1 MKTKEGISVMS
12 KLERR
17 VIDISY
23 AHKLSHIGS
32 CLTAVRLIDMVFQAK
47 KKEDIFVLSN
57 GHAGLAL
64 YVILEK
70 WGLGDAEELFKKH
83 GVHPNTDLEH
93 GIYCSS
99 GSLGHGIGIAV
110 GMAIADKKRDVYVM
124 MSDGECA
131 EGSVWESLRIAGEL
145 KLENLKVIVNA
156 NGYGATDKIDTELL
170 DMRLQYFYPTLV
182 QRTQLYD
189 WPDYLQGVQAHYHIL
204 TKEEYEKIIR

>member
-1 MKTKEGISVMS
+1 MKTKDNTSVMS

-23 AHKLSHIGS
+23 KYKLSHIGS
-32 CLTAVRLIDMVFQAK
+32 NLTAVRLIDMIFQAK
-47 KKEDIFVLSN
+47 KKEDIFILSN

-70 WGLGDAEELFKKH
+70 NGLGDAEELFKKH

-99 GSLGHGIGIAV
+99 GSLGHGIGIGV
-110 GMAIADKKRDVYVM
+110 GMAIADKRDVYVM
-124 MSDGECA
+124 ISDGECA
-131 EGSVWESLRIAGEL
+131 EGSVWEALRIAGEL

-156 NGYGATDKIDTELL
+156 NGYRATDKVDTELL
-170 DMRLQYFYPTLV
+170 DMRLQYFFPSLV
-182 QRTQLYD
+182 QKTQLYD
-189 WPDYLQGVQAHYHIL
+189 WPDYLQGVQAHYAVL
-204 TKEEYEKIIR
+204 TKEEYETLIR